1 MKVLNLVTLCV
12 LISACATGFNPR
24 YYYSDIEIDN
34 LTGETIRNVR
44 VEVGPGGR
52 VLECAEVTKNR
63 ICQQRIGKL
72 LYPKAEVM
80 LTWETADGRQMSAQE
95 NPPVPITLVY
105 SQPIR
110 LLMDIAA
117 DGSVKFYFK
126 QDDLFMGD

>member
-1 MKVLNLVTLCV
+1 MKILNLVTLCV

-117 DGSVKFYFK
+117 DGSVRFYFK

>member
-1 MKVLNLVTLCV
+1 MKILNLVTLCV

-24 YYYSDIEIDN
+24 YYYGSIEIDN

-44 VEVGPGGR
+44 VEVGPGGH
-52 VLECAEVTKNR
+52 VLECAEVTRNR
-63 ICQQRIGKL
+63 ICHQRIGKQ
-72 LYPKAEVM
+72 LYPQAEVM

-95 NPPVPITLVY
+95 NPSVPITLVY
-105 SQPIR
+105 SQPLR

-126 QDDLFMGD
+126 QDDLHMND

>member
-1 MKVLNLVTLCV
+1 MKALNLVSLCLLV
-12 LISACATGFNPR
+12 SACATGFNPR

-63 ICQQRIGKL
+63 ICQQRIGKQ
-72 LYPKAEVM
+72 LYPNAEIM
-80 LTWETADGRQMSAQE
+80 LTWETEDGRKMSAQD
-95 NPPVPITLVY
+95 NPPVPVTLNY

-126 QDDLFMGD
+126 QDDLFFG